1 MCNDPEERQHL
12 KHILLNSNM
21 VLGFENNNRRF
32 FARHSK
38 VPEIEKFRYER
49 KAELSLRKKSNFHNE
64 EHHSETREKMR

>member
-1 MCNDPEERQHL
+1 
-12 KHILLNSNM
+12 M

-64 EHHSETREKMR
+64 EHHTETREKMR